1 MFNEIQKE
9 IVLQDYECPTC
20 GEKSTKGMTIYHD
33 NYRGEHLCDYC
44 IDDYKKEV
52 IQEEGLDGRLLK

>member
-20 GEKSTKGMTIYHD
+20 GEKINQRY
-33 NYRGEHLCDYC
+33 DYLSR
-44 IDDYKKEV
+44 ISV
-52 IQEEGLDGRLLK
+52 